1 MHCLD
6 ALVVSSRERIRCEN
20 ILWVVVVKLQRDL
33 HIKLFVLADS
43 NKVDLAAA
51 GFANMDSVPSAAKLQ
66 VHDILKAGCHTV
78 SIYSQERPHKIE
90 LFLRFQKPLALQIKA
105 RTTVKQI
112 SLLQLFQVTVD
123 CFVVQRPVFRFQVI
137 RDGFCREGIPQ
148 FLLKINL
155 FCGYKP
161 QNFLIYY
168 LIADCLSR
176 FGDHQ
181 LVDFFI

>member
-78 SIYSQERPHKIE
+78 SIYSQERCTAVQYLQDRTFPAFSRAPCPANQSENNGEADKPSPAFPSNCR
-90 LFLRFQKPLALQIKA
+90 LFRCP
-105 RTTVKQI
+105 TPGV
-112 SLLQLFQVTVD
+112 SLSGNQAEKV
-123 CFVVQRPVFRFQVI
+123 RS
-137 RDGFCREGIPQ
+137 GF
-148 FLLKINL
+148 
-155 FCGYKP
+155 
-161 QNFLIYY
+161 
-168 LIADCLSR
+168 
-176 FGDHQ
+176 
-181 LVDFFI
+181 